1 MFRHIS
7 IFLISLTL
15 SACGGGGGGGGY
27 GGNSL
32 TQNNGDTSIP
42 GAGPRTTENSAIT
55 QYTSDGEQYSGEY
68 HQMENGKMN
77 S

>member
-1 MFRHIS
+1 MSRHIS

-55 QYTSDGEQYSGEY
+55 
-68 HQMENGKMN
+68 
-77 S
+77 